1 MLSLLLTGFWC
12 AFFIGGV
19 MVMVGMIG
27 SGLADCP
34 KLMVQFPAPVWHC
47 NLFTGLVFGGGV
59 ALVVGITAAVMMMY
73 WADTYPDSKIGRNL
87 WATKKAD

>member
-19 MVMVGMIG
+19 MMMVGALG

-34 KLMVQFPAPVWHC
+34 KLTAQFPALAWHC
-47 NLFTGLVFGGGV
+47 NLLTGVFFVGGV
-59 ALVVGITAAVMMMY
+59 AMIGGIMSAVMMMY